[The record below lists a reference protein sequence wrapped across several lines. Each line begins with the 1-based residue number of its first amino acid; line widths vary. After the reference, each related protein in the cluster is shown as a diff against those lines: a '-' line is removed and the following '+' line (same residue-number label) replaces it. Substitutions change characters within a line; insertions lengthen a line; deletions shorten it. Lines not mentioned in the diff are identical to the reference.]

1 MNEAIDEAIN
11 EPSSQA
17 MNQQEQFYEEIV
29 SDLKSGKLVLPVLP
43 DVALKVNDIAESPDA
58 SIVDLTE
65 VILSDAALSAELLR
79 VANCPLY
86 RGRNPVDKVQTAITR
101 LGLKMVRNL
110 VSSLVLEQMF
120 QAPSKGVA
128 DQLQE
133 LWKHSADVAAICHV
147 LSSKQPGIAND
158 EAMLAGLIH
167 DIGVLPILLKADERP
182 ELLATPALLQSVV
195 EDLSGPIGAAI
206 LESWDFPE
214 SLIAAVSEHKDYTR
228 DSANGPDLVDI
239 VQVANLQSAANAGQ
253 LLSDEALAAVPSII
267 KLGVQTV
274 VEVEELDE
282 DSAEYAE
289 ALALFGN
296 AAA

>member
-1 MNEAIDEAIN
+1 
-11 EPSSQA
+11 
-17 MNQQEQFYEEIV
+17 MNQQEQFYEEILAE
-29 SDLKSGKLVLPVLP
+29 LKSGKLVLPVLP

-58 SIVDLTE
+58 SMTDLSD

-110 VSSLVLEQMF
+110 VSSLVLERMF
-120 QAPSKGVA
+120 QAPSKGIA
-128 DQLQE
+128 DQLHA
-133 LWKHSADVAAICHV
+133 LWQHSADVAANCHV
-147 LSSKQPGIAND
+147 LSSKQAGIPSD

-182 ELLATPALLQSVV
+182 ELLENPTLLNSII
-195 EDLSGPIGAAI
+195 EDLSAPIGAAI

-214 SLIAAVSEHKDYTR
+214 SLITAVSQHKDYQR
-228 DSANGPDLVDI
+228 DSVNGPDLVDI
-239 VQVANLQSAANAGQ
+239 VQVANLQSAANVGQ
-253 LLSDEALAAVPSII
+253 IMSDEELAMVPSII
-267 KLGVQTV
+267 KLGVQTE

-282 DSAEYAE
+282 DSDEYAE

-296 AAA
+296 VAA